1 MNSSWKFGARGLG
14 TWCCCA
20 VFLLSLA
27 FCPAGRAGP
36 EASGDQLRLVIILS
50 RHGVRSPLAT
60 NEAMARYAPQPW
72 PKWDV
77 APGIQT
83 AHGNKLIAL
92 MGDYYR
98 ARFAKDRLLS
108 GDAAA
113 DGPLV
118 FVRTDNDQRTIETG
132 RILWKAFV
140 PVGEPDVHAVPEG
153 TVDPLFRPLDAQ
165 VGHPDPALA
174 MAAVLGRMGAD
185 PRSVERAYA
194 AQLDELRGVLRGTGA
209 GPSAPSEL
217 DAPTTVTSGKNYFP
231 VSLHGPLTAALTCT
245 DYFLLEY
252 TEGMPSSDVG
262 WGRVDGKV
270 MTEMLKLHELYF
282 DLTQRTFYLAQ
293 IGASNLASH
302 IVDTMEQCALGQSIP
317 GALGP
322 SGERIVVLVGHDTNI
337 ASMGGLLGMNWC
349 VPGTQLNPTLP
360 GGALVFELW
369 SRGGQ
374 GSAFFVRTS
383 YVAQTLEQMR
393 EATPLSLETP
403 PARAP
408 IFIPGCGGSEHDF
421 DAPLDSFVRQARRV
435 IDPAFIAPEP

>member
-1 MNSSWKFGARGLG
+1 
-14 TWCCCA
+14 
-20 VFLLSLA
+20 
-27 FCPAGRAGP
+27 
-36 EASGDQLRLVIILS
+36 
-50 RHGVRSPLAT
+50 
-60 NEAMARYAPQPW
+60 
-72 PKWDV
+72 
-77 APGIQT
+77 
-83 AHGNKLIAL
+83 
-92 MGDYYR
+92 
-98 ARFAKDRLLS
+98 
-108 GDAAA
+108 
-113 DGPLV
+113 
-118 FVRTDNDQRTIETG
+118 
-132 RILWKAFV
+132 
-140 PVGEPDVHAVPEG
+140 VPEG

-231 VSLHGPLTAALTCT
+231 VSLNGPLTAALTCT

>member
-92 MGDYYR
+92 MGDYDR

-231 VSLHGPLTAALTCT
+231 VSLNGPLTAALTCT

>member
-209 GPSAPSEL
+209 GPSAPREL

-231 VSLHGPLTAALTCT
+231 VSLNGPLTAALTCT

>member
-231 VSLHGPLTAALTCT
+231 VSLNGPLTAALTCT

>member
-1 MNSSWKFGARGLG
+1 LCR
-14 TWCCCA
+14 
-20 VFLLSLA
+20 
-27 FCPAGRAGP
+27 AGGAGP

-231 VSLHGPLTAALTCT
+231 VSLNGPLTAALTCT